1 MQKRFAILFMPALVA
16 GCYTYTPIEASQVT
30 PGMQVRA
37 RVTANTADRLSSSLG
52 GEQRVMSGVVTGK
65 QGGGL
70 TIEVPTVP
78 MGNVNAQQ
86 GLYQQIALA
95 PSDVLELESKT
106 INRQRTG
113 LLIGAGVVAVG
124 IAAATLASGRS
135 SGADAVPPDQGEF
148 LIGLLR
154 LHF

>member
-1 MQKRFAILFMPALVA
+1 MPALVA
-16 GCYTYTPIEASQVT
+16 GCYTYTPIEATQVT

-37 RVTANTADRLSSSLG
+37 RVTANTADRLASSLG
-52 GEQRVMSGVVTGK
+52 GEQRVMSGVVTAK
-65 QGGGL
+65 QGPGL
-70 TIEVPTVP
+70 TLQVPTVP

-106 INRQRTG
+106 LNRQRTG
-113 LLIGAGVVAVG
+113 LLIGAGVAAVG
-124 IAAATLASGRS
+124 VAAAFLATGS
-135 SGADAVPPDQGEF
+135 SAGADAPPPPESNF